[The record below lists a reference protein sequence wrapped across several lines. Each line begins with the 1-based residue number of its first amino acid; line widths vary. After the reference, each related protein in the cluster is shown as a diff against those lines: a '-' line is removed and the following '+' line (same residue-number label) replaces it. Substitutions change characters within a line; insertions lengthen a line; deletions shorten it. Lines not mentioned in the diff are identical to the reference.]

1 MTTDKGLGRSEKGC
15 SYPIATPNR
24 ARALGAEEGLHQST
38 LSLSLPG
45 IQDSLLING

>member
-24 ARALGAEEGLHQST
+24 ARRSALRKDFTSR
-38 LSLSLPG
+38 P
-45 IQDSLLING
+45 